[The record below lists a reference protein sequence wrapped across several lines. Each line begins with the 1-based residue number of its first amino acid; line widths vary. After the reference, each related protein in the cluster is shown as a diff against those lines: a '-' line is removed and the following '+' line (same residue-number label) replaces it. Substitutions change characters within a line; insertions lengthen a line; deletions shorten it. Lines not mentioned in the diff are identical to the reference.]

1 MSTHNNN
8 NDNNESNFSLWED
21 SNIDPEVLREINKYC
36 EERKKKPFTIIARN
50 FIEKARRAGDTF
62 GDILVSSQHLLVIT
76 KSLEI
81 IHSLVHLSQW
91 TALALPSL

>member
-8 NDNNESNFSLWED
+8 ANNESNFTLWED
-21 SNIDPEVLREINKYC
+21 SNVDPEVLREINKYC

-76 KSLEI
+76 KSL
-81 IHSLVHLSQW
+81 
-91 TALALPSL
+91 